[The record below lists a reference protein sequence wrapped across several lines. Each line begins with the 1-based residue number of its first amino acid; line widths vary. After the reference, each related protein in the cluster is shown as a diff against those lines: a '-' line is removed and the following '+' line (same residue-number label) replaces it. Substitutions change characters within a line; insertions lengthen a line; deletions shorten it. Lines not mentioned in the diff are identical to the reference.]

1 MNNAYLSAIAAL
13 AGSAIGAVASFA
25 TTWLT
30 QHAQERAQRFAQAM
44 SRREHLY
51 GDFIEEA
58 SRLVSDGLT
67 HELDDPSKFVR
78 LYALVGKLRLFASA
92 KVISKAEEVMRLIV
106 DTCDRASMDL
116 RHKADR
122 QDNVDVLPAFTEA
135 CREDLRVK
143 DIRQHL
149 KFPGVWPPLKGVRRW
164 T

>member
-1 MNNAYLSAIAAL
+1 
-13 AGSAIGAVASFA
+13 
-25 TTWLT
+25 
-30 QHAQERAQRFAQAM
+30 M

-58 SRLVSDGLT
+58 SRLVSDALT

-116 RHKADR
+116 RHKAER
-122 QDNVDVLPAFTEA
+122 QDNVDVLPAFSEA

-143 DIRQHL
+143 DIRQPL